1 VDIVK
6 EFLVYTG
13 LRLGLFVST
22 FVVLAGI
29 WALVSDEDVQLI
41 WPLVAAMVISGVVST
56 YFLKGPRERFA
67 AKIEHQAQRASAKF
81 EQMRSKEDV
90 D

>member
-1 VDIVK
+1 VK

-22 FVVLAGI
+22 FVVLAGV
-29 WALVSDEDVQLI
+29 WALVSDEDVPLI
-41 WPLVAAMVISGVVST
+41 WPLVLAMVVSGVVSA

-67 AKIEHQAQRASAKF
+67 ARIDQGAQRASAKF
-81 EQMRSKEDV
+81 EEMRSKEDV